1 MNQKERKG
9 LKKGA
14 KDSIS
19 HDFKKSI
26 SKGFQQIN
34 IDKQNITP

>member
-9 LKKGA
+9 LEKGA

-19 HDFKKSI
+19 PDFKKSI
-26 SKGFQQIN
+26 SKVFQRIN
-34 IDKQNITP
+34 IEKRNITP